1 MICDFCQQQE
11 ASIHIEQ
18 TVNGRRA
25 ALNICQPC
33 AVAQGLT
40 PESSAQFNP
49 VAFAEILRRQQLS
62 QQARICPN
70 CRSTS
75 EMVARDG
82 KAGCPLCYT
91 VHWTQLEPGQWQRS
105 RDWELRHKGKEPLR
119 HGHRKPKEDLAATS
133 VESTAQLTPEV
144 KPKPS
149 QIAKKEAPLPPAPPD
164 KIPEETRI
172 LPPADPLAE
181 LTAELR
187 HAIADEDYELAAR
200 IRDQIRQLREGGPL

>member
-1 MICDFCQQQE
+1 
-11 ASIHIEQ
+11 
-18 TVNGRRA
+18 VNGIRA

-49 VAFAEILRRQQLS
+49 AAFAEILRRQQLS

-119 HGHRKPKEDLAATS
+119 HGHRKPKEDLTATS
-133 VESTAQLTPEV
+133 VDSLAPSAPEA
-144 KPKPS
+144 KPKPTQMS
-149 QIAKKEAPLPPAPPD
+149 KKEPPLPTPPPD
-164 KIPEETRI
+164 KIPEDSLL

-181 LTAELR
+181 LQSALR
-187 HAIADEDYELAAR
+187 HAIADEDYEHAAQV
-200 IRDQIRQLREGGPL
+200 RDQIRKLREGDAL